1 LRNFDNAVIFCS
13 GSLIAKTASSSSL
26 SSRFGVGFF
35 AEDVAAGFGTDVFLA
50 AFVPEAEVWLFGA
63 VWYSPPVFAKPWM
76 AMLGIQKGQSKR
88 ASLIAGMISSLIGDL
103 VLSFILA
110 HFIIWSDA
118 STVGWGA
125 LIGFLVW
132 CGFFAAPNLPQGI
145 YEGRPF
151 KLFAINN
158 GYWLIGLLVSGGIL
172 AAWR

>member
-1 LRNFDNAVIFCS
+1 VEHVHIHHTFNHLAIIAS
-13 GSLIAKTASSSSL
+13 G
-26 SSRFGVGFF
+26 
-35 AEDVAAGFGTDVFLA
+35 VFL
-50 AFVPEAEVWLFGA
+50 WLFGA
-63 VWYSPPVFAKPWM
+63 VWYSPPLFAKPWM
-76 AMLGIQKGQSKR
+76 AMLGIQKGQSKQ

-118 STVGWGA
+118 STIGWGA

-158 GYWLIGLLVSGGIL
+158 GYWLIGLLVSGGLI